1 MTHSTKYGTRLWT
14 TAVTKASQS
23 QAGSSTRKGLLLRA
37 LRIEGTTGGAGGRPL
52 GGGRSGT
59 RQTAVIMEP
68 TNQMAKMVPTSMKPV
83 LLLATS
89 HASAHVP
96 MHWQKASLCVAGAG
110 GHRTE
115 PLRTPLL
122 SQTMQ
127 SRAGSRP
134 APVPGARPPRRS
146 SKVEF
151 SMNALGCPAL
161 KKPPQLRPARHS
173 EALCWSETQIASFLV
188 FQPVDAKLV
197 IAIGRPS
204 AISVPMPS
212 NRLDTKKRPV
222 RSLESSESS
231 GPRAS

>member
-1 MTHSTKYGTRLWT
+1 
-14 TAVTKASQS
+14 
-23 QAGSSTRKGLLLRA
+23 
-37 LRIEGTTGGAGGRPL
+37 
-52 GGGRSGT
+52 
-59 RQTAVIMEP
+59 
-68 TNQMAKMVPTSMKPV
+68 
-83 LLLATS
+83 
-89 HASAHVP
+89 
-96 MHWQKASLCVAGAG
+96 
-110 GHRTE
+110 
-115 PLRTPLL
+115 
-122 SQTMQ
+122 
-127 SRAGSRP
+127 
-134 APVPGARPPRRS
+134 
-146 SKVEF
+146 
-151 SMNALGCPAL
+151 MNALGCPAL